1 MNEKSNKLISVV
13 SGLSRTQRRSC
24 KKLLQSPWFG
34 GNKDLLVFFEEI
46 TRRLDRDKPLDK
58 REIWQSVLG
67 KKKPYNDV
75 RFRKY
80 TSDLFKLVQEFLTQ
94 EALEAEPELKHYLYL
109 AALERQNPDK
119 LIRGIERN
127 WENLR
132 GPEKSFQYTSYLYRH
147 LLEDRKYSLL
157 NYEHR
162 PYEHANV
169 EEISA
174 SLDIYYI
181 VVKLRN
187 AVYSLSENQNKRQQY
202 QLQMVEEVIGFLNQN
217 NVYLKHPVVAIYYYM
232 YQMLAQDDHQAAYFQ
247 FRATV
252 MKHADELGNDQAFEL
267 FQPALNYCRRRINE
281 GNKDFLQEYMDVYK
295 YALQR
300 GLVFDDG
307 VLDPLQFRNT
317 ITFALRLG
325 EYEWAEHYIENYQ
338 ERLPEKQ
345 RLNAVNYNSALL
357 YFYSK
362 NYDKA
367 LDYLRDVEYENVT
380 YNLSA
385 KAMLLSIYYET
396 EADISLDSLFDSFN
410 AYLNR
415 HKELPT
421 SAQEAFRNLITF
433 TRRLTRLFPNDKK
446 ALEQLKTDLSG
457 KKYVASRPWLE
468 SKIAERESRSRPG
481 AFAG

>member
-1 MNEKSNKLISVV
+1 MNEKSNKLISVLA
-13 SGLSRTQRRSC
+13 GLDRAQLRSC
-24 KKLLQSPWFG
+24 RKLIQSPWF
-34 GNKDLLVFFEEI
+34 NTNNDLIGFFEEI
-46 TRRLDRDKPLDK
+46 TRLLAKNKPLDK
-58 REIWQSVLG
+58 FAIWRAVLG
-67 KKKPYNDV
+67 KGKPFNDV

-80 TSDLFKLVQEFLTQ
+80 TSDLFKLVREFLVQ
-94 EALEAEPELKHYLYL
+94 ESLSAEPELKHYLYL
-109 AALERQNPDK
+109 AALEKQSPDK
-119 LIRGIERN
+119 LIRGVERN
-127 WENLR
+127 WDSFR
-132 GPEKSFQYTSYLYRH
+132 GPRKSFQYTSYLYQH

-162 PYEHANV
+162 PYEQANV

-202 QLQMVEEVIGFLNQN
+202 ELHLVDEVVNFLHQN
-217 NVYLKHPVVAIYYYM
+217 DVYIDHPVVAIYYYM
-232 YQMLAQDDHQAAYFQ
+232 YQMLAEEDQEAYFH
-247 FRATV
+247 FKTTIMR
-252 MKHADELGNDQAFEL
+252 HADELGNDQAFEL

-281 GNKDFLQEYMDVYK
+281 GKKEFLQEYMDVYK
-295 YALQR
+295 YALER

-325 EYEWAEHYIENYQ
+325 EYDWAEHYIENYQ
-338 ERLPEKQ
+338 QRLPEKQ

-357 YFYSK
+357 YFYSR

-367 LDYLRDVEYENVT
+367 LDFLRDVEYENVT
-380 YNLSA
+380 YNLNA

-396 EADISLDSLFDSFN
+396 EADISLDSLFDSVT

-415 HKELPT
+415 HKELPA
-421 SAQEAFRNLITF
+421 SAQEAFRNLISF
-433 TRRLTRLFPNDKK
+433 TRRLTRMLPGDKK
-446 ALEQLKTDLSG
+446 ALKQLKTDLAG

-468 SKIAERESRSRPG
+468 AKIAERE
-481 AFAG
+481 